1 LKIKLKINMA
11 VETSNQELS
20 SSQKEFEILL
30 NDDFKDRKLKEN
42 EIIKATVTEI
52 TKNFVVVDCKAK
64 MEGMIPIEE
73 FKNDD
78 ELSKLEVGSKIEVYL
93 ERIESFKGEIVIS
106 REKARRMNAW
116 NRMEKVFATGEE
128 ITAYITGRVK
138 GGFIATCDGLPT
150 FMPASQI
157 DVRPL
162 KKFDHLM
169 NVPLQVIATRIDK
182 VRGNVCTSRRAVLEK
197 SKDVEAK
204 EALKNLKEGD
214 VIDDAK
220 VKATT
225 DWGIFLDIKGID
237 ALLHVSDLS
246 HGRVKKPA
254 DLVTIGQ
261 TMKVKIT
268 KIDKVTNRVSASVKA
283 LTEDPYDSLE
293 KKYKIGSIYTG
304 TVTKLM
310 DYGAFVRL
318 EDGIEGLIHS
328 SELSWTNKN
337 IQPAKVLSSSQEVKI
352 KIVSID
358 SDAKRISLSYRE
370 TLPNPWKDIEDK
382 VGEVIE
388 VTINNITEKAIFADL
403 ENGLTGM
410 LHFRELSYDEQD
422 KDLKRF
428 VKGQKIKVKIIEL
441 KDDKLRFSVRAM
453 EKDPFS
459 WFKENNKKEG
469 SIITT
474 RVHEVLK
481 TGVKVSVDPD
491 KHIIVMIKKNQLA
504 KESADARPEIFV
516 AGNAL
521 DAMITELDLSKREV
535 TLSVKAAQIYEEKSL
550 VAKFGAGAAKSGATL
565 AGIFQKALGK
575 KPIKKKKKEEE

>member
-1 LKIKLKINMA
+1 MA
-11 VETSNQELS
+11 VETTHQELS
-20 SSQKEFEILL
+20 SSQKEFESLL
-30 NDDFKDRKLKEN
+30 NEDFKDRKLKEG

-52 TKNFVVVDCKAK
+52 TKNFIVVDCKAK

-73 FKNDD
+73 FKNED
-78 ELSKLEVGSKIEVYL
+78 ELSKLKVGSKIEVFL
-93 ERIESFKGEIVIS
+93 ERVESFKGEIVIS
-106 REKARRMNAW
+106 REKAIRMNAW
-116 NRMEKVFATGEE
+116 NRMEKVFETGEE

-169 NVPLQVIATRIDK
+169 NVPLKVIATRIDK
-182 VRGNVCTSRRAVLEK
+182 IRGNVCTSRRAVLEK
-197 SKDVEAK
+197 SKDIDAK

-214 VIDDAK
+214 IIEDAK

-225 DWGIFLDIKGID
+225 DWGIFLDINGID

-246 HGRVKKPA
+246 HGRVKKPS

-261 TMKVKIT
+261 SMKVKIT
-268 KIDKVTNRVSASVKA
+268 KIDKDTNRVSASVKA

-304 TVTKLM
+304 AITKLM

-337 IQPAKVLSSSQEVKI
+337 VQPSKVLSASQDVKV

-358 SDAKRISLSYRE
+358 SGAKRISLSYRE
-370 TLPNPWKDIEDK
+370 TLPNPWNEVKDK
-382 VGEVIE
+382 VGATIE
-388 VTINNITEKAIFADL
+388 VTINNITDKAIFADL
-403 ENGLTGM
+403 DNGLTGM
-410 LHFRELSYDEQD
+410 LHYRELSYQEQNQ
-422 KDLKRF
+422 DLTKF
-428 VKGQKIKVKIIEL
+428 KKGQKIKVKIVEI
-441 KDDKLRFSVRAM
+441 KDDKLRFSVRAL
-453 EKDPFS
+453 EKDPFN
-459 WFKENNKKEG
+459 WFAENKKKEG

-504 KESADARPEIFV
+504 RETADARPEIFV
-516 AGNAL
+516 PGNAL
-521 DAMITELDLSKREV
+521 DAMITELDLIKREV
-535 TLSVKAAQIYEEKSL
+535 GLSVKSAQIYEEKSL
-550 VAKFGAGAAKSGATL
+550 VAKFGVNAAKSGATL

-575 KPIKKKKKEEE
+575 KPKKKKEED

>member
-1 LKIKLKINMA
+1 MA
-11 VETSNQELS
+11 VEAINKELS
-20 SSQKEFEILL
+20 SSQKEFESLL
-30 NDDFKDRKLKEN
+30 NDDFKDRTLKEN

-52 TKNFVVVDCKAK
+52 TKNFIVVDCKAK
-64 MEGMIPIEE
+64 MEGMIPVEE

-78 ELSKLEVGSKIEVYL
+78 ELAKLKVGSKIEVYL
-93 ERIESFKGEIVIS
+93 ERIESFKGEIIIS

-116 NRMEKVFATGEE
+116 KRMEKVFETGEE

-162 KKFDHLM
+162 KRFDHLM
-169 NVPLQVIATRIDK
+169 NVPLKVMATRIDK

-197 SKDVEAK
+197 NKDIDAK
-204 EALKNLKEGD
+204 EALKNLNEGD
-214 VIDDAK
+214 IIENAK

-225 DWGIFLDIKGID
+225 DWGIFLDINGID

-246 HGRVKKPA
+246 HGRVKKPS

-268 KIDKVTNRVSASVKA
+268 KIDPETNRVSASVKA
-283 LTEDPYDSLE
+283 LTEDPFSNLE
-293 KKYKIGSIYTG
+293 KKYKIGSEYTG

-337 IQPAKVLSSSQEVKI
+337 VQSAKVLSASQEVKV
-352 KIVSID
+352 KIVSVD
-358 SDAKRISLSYRE
+358 SEAKRISLSFRE
-370 TLPNPWKDIEDK
+370 TQPNPWKEVEDQ
-382 VGEVIE
+382 VGQIVE
-388 VTINNITEKAIFADL
+388 VTINNITDKAIFADL
-403 ENGLTGM
+403 PNGLTGM
-410 LHFRELSYDEQD
+410 LHFRELSYKEEDQ
-422 KDLKRF
+422 DLKKYK
-428 VKGQKIKVKIIEL
+428 KGQKIKVKIIEL
-441 KDDKLRFSVRAM
+441 KDDKLRFSIRAL
-453 EKDPFS
+453 EKDPFD
-459 WFKENNKKEG
+459 WFKENSKKEG

-481 TGVKVSVDPD
+481 TGVKVSVDPN
-491 KHIIVMIKKNQLA
+491 KNIIVMIKKNQLA
-504 KESADARPEIFV
+504 KEAPDARPEIFV
-516 AGNAL
+516 PGNAL
-521 DAMITELDLSKREV
+521 DAMITELDTDKRQV
-535 TLSVKAAQIYEEKSL
+535 VLSVKAAQVYEEKSL
-550 VAKFGAGAAKSGATL
+550 VAKFGANAVKSGATL

-575 KPIKKKKKEEE
+575 TPKKKKTEEEE

>member
-1 LKIKLKINMA
+1 MA
-11 VETSNQELS
+11 VETIHRELS
-20 SSQKEFEILL
+20 SSQKEFENLL
-30 NDDFKDRKLKEN
+30 NDDFKDRKLKEG

-52 TKNFVVVDCKAK
+52 TKNFIVVDCKAK

-78 ELSKLEVGSKIEVYL
+78 ELSKLKVGASIEVFL

-106 REKARRMNAW
+106 REKAKRMNAW
-116 NRMEKVFATGEE
+116 SRMEKVFETGEE
-128 ITAYITGRVK
+128 ITAYITGKVK

-157 DVRPL
+157 DIKPL
-162 KKFDHLM
+162 KRFDHLM
-169 NVPLQVIATRIDK
+169 NVPLKVIATRIDK
-182 VRGNVCTSRRAVLEK
+182 IRGNVCTSRRAVLEK
-197 SKDVEAK
+197 SKDSDAK

-214 VIDDAK
+214 IIEDAK

-246 HGRVKKPA
+246 HGRVKKPS

-261 TMKVKIT
+261 SMKVKIT
-268 KIDKVTNRVSASVKA
+268 KIDKETNRVSASVKA
-283 LTEDPYDSLE
+283 LTNDPYDSLE
-293 KKYKIGSIYTG
+293 KKYKIGSVYTG

-337 IQPAKVLSSSQEVKI
+337 VQPAKVLSASQNVKI

-358 SDAKRISLSYRE
+358 TAAKRISLSFRE
-370 TLPNPWKDIEDK
+370 ANSENPWKEIKDK
-382 VGEVIE
+382 VGKLVE
-388 VTINNITEKAIFADL
+388 VTINNITDKAIFADL
-403 ENGLTGM
+403 DSGLTGM
-410 LHFRELSYDEQD
+410 LHYRELSYQEENQ
-422 KDLKRF
+422 DLKRF
-428 VKGQKIKVKIIEL
+428 KKGQKIKVKIIEL
-441 KDDKLRFSVRAM
+441 KDDKLRFSVRAL
-453 EKDPFS
+453 EKDPFD
-459 WFKENNKKEG
+459 WFKENKKKEG
-469 SIITT
+469 SVITT

-504 KESADARPEIFV
+504 KEASDARPEIFV
-516 AGNAL
+516 PGNAL
-521 DAMITELDLSKREV
+521 DAMITDLDLEKREV
-535 TLSVKAAQIYEEKSL
+535 SLSVKAAQVYEEKSL
-550 VAKFGAGAAKSGATL
+550 VAKFGVNAAKSGATL

-575 KPIKKKKKEEE
+575 SPKKKKDKEED

>member
-1 LKIKLKINMA
+1 MA
-11 VETSNQELS
+11 VETIHQELS
-20 SSQKEFEILL
+20 SSQKEFQSLL
-30 NDDFKDRKLKEN
+30 NEDFKDRKLKEG
-42 EIIKATVTEI
+42 EIIKAIVTEI
-52 TKNFVVVDCKAK
+52 TKNFIVCDVKAK

-78 ELSKLEVGSKIEVYL
+78 ELAKLTVGSKIEVYL
-93 ERIESFKGEIVIS
+93 ERIESFKGEIIIS

-116 NRMEKVFATGEE
+116 NRMEKVFETGEE

-157 DVRPL
+157 DVKPL
-162 KKFDHLM
+162 KRFDHLM
-169 NVPLQVIATRIDK
+169 NVPLKVMATRIDK
-182 VRGNVCTSRRAVLEK
+182 IRGNVCTSRRAVLEK
-197 SKDVEAK
+197 SKDIDAK

-214 VIDDAK
+214 IIDDAK

-246 HGRVKKPA
+246 HGRVKKPS

-261 TMKVKIT
+261 SMKVKIT
-268 KIDKVTNRVSASVKA
+268 KIDKDTNRVSASVKA
-283 LTEDPYDSLE
+283 LTDDPYDSLE

-328 SELSWTNKN
+328 SEMSWTNKN
-337 IQPAKVLSSSQEVKI
+337 VQPTKVLSATQDVKVKI
-352 KIVSID
+352 VTID
-358 SDAKRISLSYRE
+358 SSAKRISLSYRE
-370 TLPNPWKDIEDK
+370 TLPNPWKDVESK
-382 VGEVIE
+382 VGSVVE
-388 VTINNITEKAIFADL
+388 VTINNVTDKAIFAELDS
-403 ENGLTGM
+403 GLTGM
-410 LHFRELSYDEQD
+410 LHYRELSYQEENQD
-422 KDLKRF
+422 LNKFK
-428 VKGQKIKVKIIEL
+428 KGQKIKVKIMEL
-441 KDDKLRFSVRAM
+441 KDDKLRFSVRAF
-453 EKDPFS
+453 EKDPFD
-459 WFKENNKKEG
+459 WFKENKKKEG

-481 TGVKVSVDPD
+481 TGVKVSVDSE

-516 AGNAL
+516 PGNAL
-521 DAMITELDLSKREV
+521 DAMITDLDLVKREV
-535 TLSVKAAQIYEEKSL
+535 TLSVKAAQVYEEKGL
-550 VAKFGAGAAKSGATL
+550 VAKFGVNAAKSGATL

-575 KPIKKKKKEEE
+575 TPKKKKKED

>member
-1 LKIKLKINMA
+1 MA
-11 VETSNQELS
+11 VETINQELS
-20 SSQKEFEILL
+20 SSQKEFESLL
-30 NDDFKDRKLKEN
+30 NEDFKDRKLKEN

-52 TKNFVVVDCKAK
+52 TKNFIVVDCKAK

-93 ERIESFKGEIVIS
+93 ERIESFKGEIIIS

-157 DVRPL
+157 DIKLL

-197 SKDVEAK
+197 SKDAEAK
-204 EALKNLKEGD
+204 EALKKLKEGD

-246 HGRVKKPA
+246 HGRVKKPS

-268 KIDKVTNRVSASVKA
+268 KIDPVTNRVSASVKA
-283 LTEDPYDSLE
+283 LTQDPYDSLE

-304 TVTKLM
+304 IVTKLM

-328 SELSWTNKN
+328 SELSWVNKN
-337 IQPAKVLSSSQEVKI
+337 IQPTKVLSPSQEVKV

-358 SDAKRISLSYRE
+358 SDAKRISLSFRE
-370 TLPNPWKDIEDK
+370 TLPNPWQEIKDK
-382 VGEVIE
+382 TGTVIE
-388 VTINNITEKAIFADL
+388 VTISNITDKAIFAELDS
-403 ENGLTGM
+403 GLTGM
-410 LHFRELSYDEQD
+410 LHYRELSYNEQD
-422 KDLKRF
+422 QDLKKF
-428 VKGQKIKVKIIEL
+428 KKGQKIKVKIILL

-453 EKDPFS
+453 EKDPFD
-459 WFKENNKKEG
+459 WFKENKKKEG
-469 SIITT
+469 SVITT

-481 TGVKVSVDPD
+481 TGVKVSVDPE

-504 KESADARPEIFV
+504 KESTDARPEIFV
-516 AGNAL
+516 PGNAL
-521 DAMITELDLSKREV
+521 DAMITELDLEKREV
-535 TLSVKAAQIYEEKSL
+535 ILSVKAAQIYEEKSL
-550 VAKFGAGAAKSGATL
+550 VAKFGEGAAKSGATL

-575 KPIKKKKKEEE
+575 KPAKIKKKEEE

>member
-1 LKIKLKINMA
+1 MA
-11 VETSNQELS
+11 VETINKELS
-20 SSQKEFEILL
+20 SSQKEFESLL
-30 NDDFKDRKLKEN
+30 NNDFKDRKLQEN

-52 TKNFVVVDCKAK
+52 TEKFIVVDCKAK

-78 ELSKLEVGSKIEVYL
+78 ELSKLKVGSKIEVYL
-93 ERIESFKGEIVIS
+93 ERIESFKGEIIIS
-106 REKARRMNAW
+106 RDKARRMNAW
-116 NRMEKVFATGEE
+116 KKMEKVFETGEE
-128 ITAYITGRVK
+128 ITAYITGKVK

-169 NVPLQVIATRIDK
+169 NVPLKVIATRIDK

-197 SKDVEAK
+197 NKVADVK
-204 EALKNLKEGD
+204 EVLKNLNEGD
-214 VIDDAK
+214 IIEDAK

-225 DWGIFLDIKGID
+225 DWGIFLDIRGID

-246 HGRVKKPA
+246 HGRVKKPS

-268 KIDKVTNRVSASVKA
+268 KIDPETNRVSASVKA
-283 LTEDPYDSLE
+283 LTEDPYANLE
-293 KKYKIGSIYTG
+293 KKYEIGSEYTG
-304 TVTKLM
+304 IVTKIM
-310 DYGAFVRL
+310 DYGAFVKL

-328 SELSWTNKN
+328 SEISWTNKN
-337 IQPAKVLSSSQEVKI
+337 TNPAKVLTNNQKVKV

-358 SDAKRISLSYRE
+358 SEAKRISLSYRE
-370 TLPNPWKDIEDK
+370 TQPNPWKEIENQI
-382 VGEVIE
+382 GEIVE
-388 VTINNITEKAIFADL
+388 VTINNITDKAIFADM

-410 LHFRELSYDEQD
+410 LHFRELSYNEADQ
-422 KDLKRF
+422 DLKKF
-428 VKGQKIKVKIIEL
+428 KKGQKIKVKIVEL
-441 KDDKLRFSVRAM
+441 KDEKLRFSVRAM
-453 EKDPFS
+453 DKDPMD
-459 WFKENNKKEG
+459 WFKDNGKKEG

-474 RVHEVLK
+474 RVAEVLK

-504 KESADARPEIFV
+504 KEATDARPEIFV
-516 AGNAL
+516 PGNAL
-521 DAMITELDLSKREV
+521 DAMITELDLEKRKV
-535 TLSVKAAQIYEEKSL
+535 SLSVKEAQIYEEKNL
-550 VAKFGAGAAKSGATL
+550 IQKFGANAAKSGATL

-575 KPIKKKKKEEE
+575 KPKKKKDDKEEE

>member
-1 LKIKLKINMA
+1 MA
-11 VETSNQELS
+11 VETIHQELS
-20 SSQKEFEILL
+20 SSQKEFQSLL
-30 NDDFKDRKLKEN
+30 NEDFKDRKLKEG
-42 EIIKATVTEI
+42 EIIKAIVTEI
-52 TKNFVVVDCKAK
+52 TKNFIVCDVKAK

-78 ELSKLEVGSKIEVYL
+78 ELAKLTVGSKIEVYL
-93 ERIESFKGEIVIS
+93 ERIESFKGEIIIS

-116 NRMEKVFATGEE
+116 NRMEKVFETGEE

-157 DVRPL
+157 DVKPL
-162 KKFDHLM
+162 KRFDHLM
-169 NVPLQVIATRIDK
+169 NVPLKVMATRIDK
-182 VRGNVCTSRRAVLEK
+182 IRGNVCTSRRAVLEK
-197 SKDVEAK
+197 SKDIDAK

-214 VIDDAK
+214 IIDDAK

-246 HGRVKKPA
+246 HGRVKKPS

-261 TMKVKIT
+261 SMKVKIT
-268 KIDKVTNRVSASVKA
+268 KIDKDTNRVSASVKA
-283 LTEDPYDSLE
+283 LTDDPYDSLE

-328 SELSWTNKN
+328 SEMSWTNKN
-337 IQPAKVLSSSQEVKI
+337 VQPARVLSATQDVKVKI
-352 KIVSID
+352 VTID
-358 SDAKRISLSYRE
+358 SSAKRISLSYRE
-370 TLPNPWKDIEDK
+370 TLPNPWKDVESK
-382 VGEVIE
+382 VGSVVE
-388 VTINNITEKAIFADL
+388 VTINNVTDKAIFAELDS
-403 ENGLTGM
+403 GLTGM
-410 LHFRELSYDEQD
+410 LHYRELSYQEENQD
-422 KDLKRF
+422 LNKFK
-428 VKGQKIKVKIIEL
+428 KGQKIKVKIIEL
-441 KDDKLRFSVRAM
+441 KDDKLRFSVRAL
-453 EKDPFS
+453 EKDPFD
-459 WFKENNKKEG
+459 WFKENKKKEG

-481 TGVKVSVDPD
+481 TGVKVSVDSE

-516 AGNAL
+516 PGNAL
-521 DAMITELDLSKREV
+521 DAMITDLDLVKREV
-535 TLSVKAAQIYEEKSL
+535 TLSVKAAQVYEEKGL
-550 VAKFGAGAAKSGATL
+550 VAKFGVNAAKSGATL

-575 KPIKKKKKEEE
+575 TPKKKKKED

>member
-1 LKIKLKINMA
+1 MA
-11 VETSNQELS
+11 VETINQELS
-20 SSQKEFEILL
+20 SSQKEFESML

-52 TKNFVVVDCKAK
+52 TKNFIVVDCKAK
-64 MEGMIPIEE
+64 MEGMIPVEE

-106 REKARRMNAW
+106 REKAKRMNAW
-116 NRMEKVFATGEE
+116 SRMEKVFETGEE

-169 NVPLQVIATRIDK
+169 NVPLKVIATRIDK
-182 VRGNVCTSRRAVLEK
+182 IRGNVCTSRRAVLEK
-197 SKDVEAK
+197 SKDSDTK
-204 EALKNLKEGD
+204 EALKKLKEGD
-214 VIDDAK
+214 IIDDAK

-246 HGRVKKPA
+246 HGRVKKPS

-261 TMKVKIT
+261 NMKVKIT
-268 KIDKVTNRVSASVKA
+268 KIDKETNRVSASVKA
-283 LTEDPYDSLE
+283 LTNDPYDSLE

-318 EDGIEGLIHS
+318 EDGIEGLIHN
-328 SELSWTNKN
+328 SELSWSNKN
-337 IQPAKVLSSSQEVKI
+337 IQPSKVLSASQEVKI
-352 KIVSID
+352 KIISID

-370 TLPNPWKDIEDK
+370 ILPNPWKEIQEK
-382 VGEVIE
+382 VGSAVEVKID
-388 VTINNITEKAIFADL
+388 NITDKAIFANLD
-403 ENGLTGM
+403 NGLTGM
-410 LHFRELSYDEQD
+410 LHFRELSYKEEGQ
-422 KDLKRF
+422 DLKKF
-428 VKGQKIKVKIIEL
+428 NKGDTIKVKIIEL
-441 KDDKLRFSVRAM
+441 KDDKLRFSIRAL
-453 EKDPFS
+453 EKDPFD
-459 WFKENNKKEG
+459 WFKENKKKEN

-491 KHIIVMIKKNQLA
+491 KNIIVMIKKNQLA
-504 KESADARPEIFV
+504 KEAADARPEIFV
-516 AGNAL
+516 PGNAL
-521 DAMITELDLSKREV
+521 DAMITELDLDKREV
-535 TLSVKAAQIYEEKSL
+535 VLSVKAAQIYDEKSL
-550 VAKFGAGAAKSGATL
+550 VAKFGVNAAKSGATL

-575 KPIKKKKKEEE
+575 KTTKKNKKEKE

>member
-1 LKIKLKINMA
+1 MA
-11 VETSNQELS
+11 VETINQELT
-20 SSQKEFEILL
+20 SSQKEFESLL

-64 MEGMIPIEE
+64 MEGMIPVEE

-78 ELSKLEVGSKIEVYL
+78 ELSKLDVGSKIEVYL

-169 NVPLQVIATRIDK
+169 NVPLKVIATRIDK

-197 SKDVEAK
+197 SKDIEAK

-214 VIDDAK
+214 IIDDAK

-246 HGRVKKPA
+246 HGRVKKPS

-261 TMKVKIT
+261 NMKVKIT
-268 KIDKVTNRVSASVKA
+268 RIDKITNRVSASVKA
-283 LTEDPYDSLE
+283 LTQDPYDSLE
-293 KKYKIGSIYTG
+293 KKYKIGSVYTG

-318 EDGIEGLIHS
+318 EDGIEGLIHN

-337 IQPAKVLSSSQEVKI
+337 IQPTKVLSPSQEVKV

-358 SDAKRISLSYRE
+358 SDAKRISLSFRE
-370 TLPNPWKDIEDK
+370 TLTNPWKEVEDK
-382 VGEVIE
+382 VGTNIN
-388 VTINNITEKAIFADL
+388 VTVNNVTDKAIFADL
-403 ENGLTGM
+403 DNGLTGM
-410 LHFRELSYDEQD
+410 MHFRELSYNEQD
-422 KDLKRF
+422 QDLKKF
-428 VKGQKIKVKIIEL
+428 KKGQKIKVKIIEL
-441 KDDKLRFSVRAM
+441 KDEKLRFSIRAM
-453 EKDPFS
+453 EKDPFE
-459 WFKENNKKEG
+459 WFKENKKKEG

-491 KHIIVMIKKNQLA
+491 KYIIVMIKKNQLA
-504 KESADARPEIFV
+504 KEAADARPEIFV
-516 AGNAL
+516 PGNVL
-521 DAMITELDLSKREV
+521 DAMITELDLAKREV
-535 TLSVKAAQIYEEKSL
+535 SLSVKAAQVYEEKSL
-550 VAKFGAGAAKSGATL
+550 VAKFGEGAAKSGATL

-575 KPIKKKKKEEE
+575 KAVKKKKKEEE

>member
-1 LKIKLKINMA
+1 MA
-11 VETSNQELS
+11 VETIHQELT
-20 SSQKEFEILL
+20 SSQKEFESLL
-30 NDDFKDRKLKEN
+30 NEDFKDRKLKEG

-52 TKNFVVVDCKAK
+52 AKNFIVCDVKAK
-64 MEGMIPIEE
+64 MEGMIPVEE

-78 ELSKLEVGSKIEVYL
+78 ELSKLTVGSKIEVYL
-93 ERIESFKGEIVIS
+93 ERIESFKGEIIIS

-116 NRMEKVFATGEE
+116 NRMEKVFETGEE

-157 DVRPL
+157 DVKPL
-162 KKFDHLM
+162 KRFDHLM
-169 NVPLQVIATRIDK
+169 NIPLQVIATRIDK

-197 SKDVEAK
+197 SKDIDAK

-214 VIDDAK
+214 IIEDAK

-246 HGRVKKPA
+246 HGRVKKPS

-261 TMKVKIT
+261 SMKVKIT
-268 KIDKVTNRVSASVKA
+268 KIDKETNRVSASVKA
-283 LTEDPYDSLE
+283 LTDDPYDSLE

-337 IQPAKVLSSSQEVKI
+337 IQPSKILSAPQEVKV
-352 KIVSID
+352 KIVTID
-358 SDAKRISLSYRE
+358 SGAKRISLSYRE
-370 TLPNPWKDIEDK
+370 TLPNPWKEVESK
-382 VGEVIE
+382 VGSLVE
-388 VTINNITEKAIFADL
+388 VTINNITDKAIFADL
-403 ENGLTGM
+403 DNGLTGM
-410 LHFRELSYDEQD
+410 LPGRELSYQEANQ
-422 KDLKRF
+422 DLKKF
-428 VKGQKIKVKIIEL
+428 KKGEKIKVKIVEL
-441 KDDKLRFSVRAM
+441 KDDKLRFSIRAL
-453 EKDPFS
+453 EKDPFD
-459 WFKENNKKEG
+459 WFKENKKKEG

-504 KESADARPEIFV
+504 KESADARTEIFSP
-516 AGNAL
+516 GNAL
-521 DAMITELDLSKREV
+521 DAMITGLDLEKREV
-535 TLSVKAAQIYEEKSL
+535 DLSVKAAQVWEEKGL
-550 VAKFGAGAAKSGATL
+550 VAKFGVNAAKSGATL

-575 KPIKKKKKEEE
+575 TPKKKKD

>member
-1 LKIKLKINMA
+1 MA
-11 VETSNQELS
+11 VETINQELS
-20 SSQKEFEILL
+20 SSQKEFESLL

-52 TKNFVVVDCKAK
+52 TKNFIVVDCKAK
-64 MEGMIPIEE
+64 MEGMIPVEE

-78 ELSKLEVGSKIEVYL
+78 ELAELKVGSKIDVYL

-106 REKARRMNAW
+106 REKARRMSAW
-116 NRMEKVFATGEE
+116 NRMEKVFETGEE

-157 DVRPL
+157 DIKPL
-162 KKFDHLM
+162 KRFDHLM
-169 NVPLQVIATRIDK
+169 NVPLKVIATRIDK

-197 SKDVEAK
+197 SKDIDAK

-214 VIDDAK
+214 IIDDAK

-246 HGRVKKPA
+246 HGRVKKPS

-261 TMKVKIT
+261 AMKVKLT
-268 KIDKVTNRVSASVKA
+268 KIDKLTNRVSASVKA

-310 DYGAFVRL
+310 DYGAFIRL

-337 IQPAKVLSSSQEVKI
+337 VQPSKILSASQEVKI

-358 SDAKRISLSYRE
+358 SEAKRISLSFRE
-370 TLPNPWKDIEDK
+370 TLPNPWKEIADK
-382 VGEVIE
+382 VGEIVE
-388 VTINNITEKAIFADL
+388 ATISNITDKAIFADL
-403 ENGLTGM
+403 DSGLTGM
-410 LHFRELSYDEQD
+410 LHHRELSYSEKDQD
-422 KDLKRF
+422 IKRF
-428 VKGQKIKVKIIEL
+428 KKGEKIKVKVIEL
-441 KDDKLRFSVRAM
+441 KDDKLRFSIRAM
-453 EKDPFS
+453 DKDPFD
-459 WFKENNKKEG
+459 WFKENKKKEG

-521 DAMITELDLSKREV
+521 DAMITDLDLIKREV
-535 TLSVKAAQIYEEKSL
+535 VLSVKAAQVYEEKSL

-575 KPIKKKKKEEE
+575 KPATKKKKEEE

>member
-1 LKIKLKINMA
+1 MA
-11 VETSNQELS
+11 SETINQELS

-42 EIIKATVTEI
+42 EIIKATITEI
-52 TKNFVVVDCKAK
+52 TKNFIVVDCKAK

-78 ELSKLEVGSKIEVYL
+78 ELSKLEIGSKIEVYL

-214 VIDDAK
+214 IIDDAK

-246 HGRVKKPA
+246 HGRVKKPS

-318 EDGIEGLIHS
+318 EDGIEGLIHN

-337 IQPAKVLSSSQEVKI
+337 VQPSKILSSSQEVQI

-358 SDAKRISLSYRE
+358 SEAKRISLSFRE
-370 TLPNPWKDIEDK
+370 TLPNPWKEVENK
-382 VGEVIE
+382 VGTIMD
-388 VTINNITEKAIFADL
+388 VTISNITDKAIFADL
-403 ENGLTGM
+403 DNGLTGM
-410 LHFRELSYDEQD
+410 LHFREISYNDQD
-422 KDLKRF
+422 QDLKKF
-428 VKGQKIKVKIIEL
+428 TKGQKIKVKIIEL
-441 KDDKLRFSVRAM
+441 KDDKLRFSIRAM
-453 EKDPFS
+453 EKDPFD
-459 WFKENNKKEG
+459 WFKENKKKEG

-481 TGVKVSVDPD
+481 TGVKVSVDPE

-516 AGNAL
+516 PGNAL
-521 DAMITELDLSKREV
+521 DAMITELGLAKREV
-535 TLSVKAAQIYEEKSL
+535 ALSVKAAQIYEEKSL
-550 VAKFGAGAAKSGATL
+550 VAKFGEGAAKSGATL

-575 KPIKKKKKEEE
+575 KPAKKKKEEE

>member
-1 LKIKLKINMA
+1 MA
-11 VETSNQELS
+11 VEIINQELS
-20 SSQKEFEILL
+20 SSQKEFESLL

-52 TKNFVVVDCKAK
+52 TKNFIVVDCKAK
-64 MEGMIPIEE
+64 MEGMIPVEE
-73 FKNDD
+73 FKNDN
-78 ELSKLEVGSKIEVYL
+78 ELSDLKVGSIIEVYL

-169 NVPLQVIATRIDK
+169 NVPLKVIATRIDK

-197 SKDVEAK
+197 SKDSEAK
-204 EALKNLKEGD
+204 EALKKLKEGD
-214 VIDDAK
+214 IVDDAK

-246 HGRVKKPA
+246 HGRVKKPS

-268 KIDKVTNRVSASVKA
+268 KIDKETNRVSASVKA

-337 IQPAKVLSSSQEVKI
+337 IQPSKVLSASQEVKI

-358 SDAKRISLSYRE
+358 SDAKRISLSFKE
-370 TLPNPWKDIEDK
+370 TLPSPWKEVEDK
-382 VGEVIE
+382 VGTVIE
-388 VTINNITEKAIFADL
+388 ATINNITDKAIFADL
-403 ENGLTGM
+403 ANGLTGM
-410 LHFRELSYDEQD
+410 LHFREISYNEQGQDLS
-422 KDLKRF
+422 KFK
-428 VKGQKIKVKIIEL
+428 KGQKIKVKIIEL
-441 KDDKLRFSVRAM
+441 KDEKLRFSIRAM
-453 EKDPFS
+453 EKDPFD
-459 WFKENNKKEG
+459 WFKENKKKEG

-516 AGNAL
+516 SGNVL
-521 DAMITELDLSKREV
+521 DAMITDLDLEKREV
-535 TLSVKAAQIYEEKSL
+535 ILSVKAAQIHEEKSL
-550 VAKFGAGAAKSGATL
+550 VAKFGAKAASSGATL

-575 KPIKKKKKEEE
+575 KPIKKNKKEEK